1 MSILNKIKQRNL
13 VSNIA
18 ILILIST
25 LTDLVLAQKPEP
37 LAANSAEIEVLP
49 VQGNLYM
56 IGTGGSNIAVMV
68 GESGLVVVDSG
79 NIEASDNVVDARS

>member
-37 LAANSAEIEVLP
+37 LAANSAEIEV
-49 VQGNLYM
+49 
-56 IGTGGSNIAVMV
+56 
-68 GESGLVVVDSG
+68 
-79 NIEASDNVVDARS
+79 